1 MGSWDE
7 ERTMPRERPTLAQV
21 AEQSGYA
28 ASTVSLVLN
37 DRPGTRISQE
47 ARDKIRAAADA
58 LGYAPDPG
66 ARGLRTGRTDAVG
79 FVSDEVTVTRFA
91 SSMVTGAVE
100 AVQQDGHVLIISEV
114 GVGNLETQGAVDV
127 LLDRRVDA
135 LVVGLMRA
143 RQVRVPRS
151 AGRIATVVANGV
163 GKWDS
168 PAQFQDSP
176 PALGSVLPD
185 EYSAGRKAVDYLV
198 ASGHTSIALIGR
210 HPAHLDPEVSV
221 TIPARFAGMD
231 EAMAAAGLKFVA
243 DESVREWEPAGGRRA
258 LREILKVA
266 SPTAVICA
274 NDRMAFGVY
283 QEAVRKGLRIG
294 VDLSVISFDDEALAS
309 YLEPGLTTIR
319 IPYREMGEIAV
330 RMAKSG
336 RLRDELIPMPLVER
350 HSVAFLEV

>member
-28 ASTVSLVLN
+28 ASTVSLVLD

-163 GKWDS
+163 GFPS
-168 PAQFQDSP
+168 PVSRLASCFRERPSRRILSG
-176 PALGSVLPD
+176 AKSCRLP
-185 EYSAGRKAVDYLV
+185 GRFW
-198 ASGHTSIALIGR
+198 S
-210 HPAHLDPEVSV
+210 HLDR
-221 TIPARFAGMD
+221 TD
-231 EAMAAAGLKFVA
+231 
-243 DESVREWEPAGGRRA
+243 RA
-258 LREILKVA
+258 PPR
-266 SPTAVICA
+266 SP
-274 NDRMAFGVY
+274 G
-283 QEAVRKGLRIG
+283 
-294 VDLSVISFDDEALAS
+294 
-309 YLEPGLTTIR
+309 P
-319 IPYREMGEIAV
+319 
-330 RMAKSG
+330 
-336 RLRDELIPMPLVER
+336 
-350 HSVAFLEV
+350 